1 VREPLKNVPLADI
14 GKTTSIFGVGG
25 RGLQPQL
32 ADAVVEY
39 LLSCSRRLVTLPG
52 LAARK
57 DDAAQQFYRQ
67 KRVTRVAAGARK

>member
-1 VREPLKNVPLADI
+1 MLADSTSAANDRDFENVPLADI

-39 LLSCSRRLVTLPG
+39 LLRLLT
-52 LAARK
+52 AAR
-57 DDAAQQFYRQ
+57 DPSRTRGQ
-67 KRVTRVAAGARK
+67 KR